1 MRVVQHALSGVVG
14 VVGVEVVVGVV
25 VVEGDEGGGVIEWV
39 IVGGWFVFARSRKVR
54 FPRGFFWCN
63 GTTSIPRAKR
73 ELDYIVGIEQSDR
86 CVI

>member
-14 VVGVEVVVGVV
+14 VVGVV

-54 FPRGFFWCN
+54 FPRGFF
-63 GTTSIPRAKR
+63 GAMARRRFRGQR
-73 ELDYIVGIEQSDR
+73 EN
-86 CVI
+86 